1 VAQIYQQLKKN
12 YDSRLDYWTAN
23 EFHFGEMEMKRLAV
37 PASGRLLWLRQWW
50 HRNLSFVAW
59 YRFASDYGNN
69 YRKPLLLLLFFV
81 LFLFPA
87 AFPFP
92 SVGLRRHVDKR
103 VETYF
108 SVWDYQKSY
117 RENFWKEKNLALNS
131 LVASVD
137 IAEFQKSPEF
147 EPALPRGHVL
157 AIYETLLT
165 SSLFALFL
173 LAIRR
178 QFRR

>member
-1 VAQIYQQLKKN
+1 
-12 YDSRLDYWTAN
+12 
-23 EFHFGEMEMKRLAV
+23 
-37 PASGRLLWLRQWW
+37 
-50 HRNLSFVAW
+50 
-59 YRFASDYGNN
+59 
-69 YRKPLLLLLFFV
+69 
-81 LFLFPA
+81 
-87 AFPFP
+87 
-92 SVGLRRHVDKR
+92 VDKR